1 MTELEELIE
10 TMKKLS
16 DNLEKSAENEKIFCH
31 DLSLELERCS
41 WEIFRMGNDLQ
52 ILIKTY
58 GG

>member
-1 MTELEELIE
+1 MTDLEELIE
-10 TMKKLS
+10 VMQKLS

-41 WEIFRMGNDLQ
+41 WEIFRMGNDLR
-52 ILIKTY
+52 LLKEMY